1 MANTLTNIWRYSTI
15 NMGELLDKLEKVQ
28 VKILLEPYE
37 VSLETNKLTIGLG
50 SGLILVRRRS
60 GA

>member
-50 SGLILVRRRS
+50 SGLILVRRRN

>member
-15 NMGELLDKLEKVQ
+15 NMVELLDKLEKVQ

>member
-15 NMGELLDKLEKVQ
+15 NMVELLDKLEKVQ

-50 SGLILVRRRS
+50 SGLILVRRRN